1 MTFFPGRAKKGQRP
15 LSLGAAAREL
25 FDTRVFSLP
34 PCGGSR
40 ADFAK
45 AELSPARD
53 PGIASYPLELFRH
66 RGPNKKSWPS
76 PLEGD
81 RGPTLRKRSFRRP
94 ETRGSRL
101 ARSSFSDT
109 AAQIENCGLPPASG
123 QRAWGKVPAALRS
136 SARRGRKG
144 GP

>member
-66 RGPNKKSWPS
+66 PGPNKKSWPS

-81 RGPTLRKRSFRRP
+81 RRADFCDSGAVVGPSAMTRPKFLAFPPRGGRCPRRC
-94 ETRGSRL
+94 E
-101 ARSSFSDT
+101 
-109 AAQIENCGLPPASG
+109 AAHVA
-123 QRAWGKVPAALRS
+123 
-136 SARRGRKG
+136 G
-144 GP
+144 GW